1 MQTST
6 KTKTIPHFQINDTI
20 LVKGKLKAIIIHYG
34 DELEEIEHDFDNS
47 FFEIEKVINKNNYY
61 YYDISEVNCRDT
73 YLIAKNVP
81 QSYLRHSDCRQMF
94 SSRQTVLV
102 TGKITYTMEDYSNSP
117 LTKYFN
123 KEKFTISEVIP
134 DINGMHKY
142 NLRNVEDDR
151 LYLDNIGESYLSKI
165 QNDY

>member
-6 KTKTIPHFQINDTI
+6 LTKTIPHFQINDTI
-20 LVKGKLKAIIIHYG
+20 FVKGKLKAMYSTCNG
-34 DELEEIEHDFDNS
+34 ESEEFDQDFDNN
-47 FFEIEKVINKNNYY
+47 FYQINEVINKNNYY
-61 YYDISEVNCRDT
+61 YYNIFPVGDVGDT
-73 YLIAKNVP
+73 FLIADNVP

-94 SSRQTVLV
+94 RYRQTVLV
-102 TGKITYTMEDYSNSP
+102 TGKLTHTMEDNSNSP
-117 LTKYFN
+117 LTKFFN

-165 QNDY
+165 QN